1 MVKIQANIRG
11 YLDRKVNHPTK
22 SQAVAQAIFRQ
33 KFDRIRANMNT
44 TLHLLI
50 ANNLTIR
57 TQSSIKHLASIQ
69 AKIIQLKK
77 FRVSVP
83 KAVKTLTQFAKW
95 GLSKIRLR
103 KYLLLAEKRR
113 RAAKIIQLFL
123 QYVVKNNRIYYN
135 EENQKRAAE
144 IQKSGLVTAAFSS
157 TLNRLLSSKG
167 LAPLPMKTVPSKEEP
182 VIKKKAAL
190 SSYIFSVERLD
201 NHWAKSEAF
210 CKNLANVLGSIYKE
224 ELQKVELLEEETLLF
239 SQKQRLVI
247 FQNDFQRIMELR
259 LPNKSDRYCMLNSH
273 LVHIEE
279 TGVLKSKEIAFS
291 LPNPGQGLNDIS
303 FETGLNEKDN
313 VFGFTKFRDLVARK
327 SSVLGATECRKICFK
342 ESLFDMESP
351 MRVFQ
356 FKRPISQLSLGDGF
370 MMAADETGVVYATG
384 KNSEGQLGLGHC
396 YDAPILQI
404 VKRLVENKE
413 AVKSISC
420 GAKHTLAVT
429 ASNKVYGW
437 GSNYWMQFGEKA
449 RNFKYTVKTP
459 RDVSSHFELDKDV
472 KVQAACGKYSSY
484 IITSTKKLVRMGWIN
499 GGLLLERPQVTSLI
513 EFAPAGT
520 FVVGLN
526 VQWNSHIELVSF
538 KVFDSRN
545 SVFDKGS
552 MLIAFANNLFELF
565 TRKSQLTLLPY
576 ADNYGNMLPLSCLN
590 SKLADTHNKKDAN
603 KLNKMVESFLYIK

>member
-1 MVKIQANIRG
+1 M
-11 YLDRKVNHPTK
+11 
-22 SQAVAQAIFRQ
+22 
-33 KFDRIRANMNT
+33 
-44 TLHLLI
+44 
-50 ANNLTIR
+50 
-57 TQSSIKHLASIQ
+57 
-69 AKIIQLKK
+69 
-77 FRVSVP
+77 
-83 KAVKTLTQFAKW
+83 
-95 GLSKIRLR
+95 
-103 KYLLLAEKRR
+103 
-113 RAAKIIQLFL
+113 
-123 QYVVKNNRIYYN
+123 
-135 EENQKRAAE
+135 
-144 IQKSGLVTAAFSS
+144 
-157 TLNRLLSSKG
+157 
-167 LAPLPMKTVPSKEEP
+167 
-182 VIKKKAAL
+182 
-190 SSYIFSVERLD
+190 
-201 NHWAKSEAF
+201 
-210 CKNLANVLGSIYKE
+210 
-224 ELQKVELLEEETLLF
+224 
-239 SQKQRLVI
+239 
-247 FQNDFQRIMELR
+247 
-259 LPNKSDRYCMLNSH
+259 
-273 LVHIEE
+273 
-279 TGVLKSKEIAFS
+279 
-291 LPNPGQGLNDIS
+291 
-303 FETGLNEKDN
+303 
-313 VFGFTKFRDLVARK
+313 
-327 SSVLGATECRKICFK
+327 
-342 ESLFDMESP
+342 
-351 MRVFQ
+351 
-356 FKRPISQLSLGDGF
+356 
-370 MMAADETGVVYATG
+370 
-384 KNSEGQLGLGHC
+384 GHC